1 MCRMIHAE
9 IYKLFRTRTFKVLCI
24 VAVILAIISIGTSKI
39 MSSEDFF
46 RSSLK
51 GMPKNQQDQYIE
63 QLQKIN
69 NPSDS
74 KVVIGNIGMRNPS
87 KDIFHPTARELFYG
101 SFGSGVIEILLSV
114 LIASIVA
121 GEYSSGTIK
130 NMLAYGKR
138 REYYYIS
145 KLIAISIGFVIILGI
160 MVTVT
165 TVGSTILYGWG
176 VPFDINQ
183 ALQLLKIFIAAS
195 IVGLGIIS
203 FIMLLSTLIKSNGIT
218 IILGV
223 VIFSLLPTIISF
235 LYGKYTW
242 FDKIYESTL
251 PYNWALVTSVHAVN
265 SDILKAIAVGIIT
278 LLLTLSAG
286 IFVLKSQD
294 IK

>member
-183 ALQLLKIFIAAS
+183 ALQLLKIFIATS